1 MVLPV
6 HLPMLKISGFLLL
19 ILAYLLLWPGITE
32 PMLSISG
39 TVEKRK
45 LVAVGQE
52 IMIQDQDVPA
62 LLADLANS
70 LVDQLEVSGSVT
82 AFDKT
87 RSILGTASE
96 LRDNGHLTVAI
107 LIVLFSVVVPAGKA
121 ILLLLAHG
129 PVSAALKRTLLRVS
143 DALSKW
149 SMADVFVVATFMTY
163 LATQGIRT
171 SQALVDFHSVPGK
184 GFWFFLGYCLLSILA
199 TQMLGIADRRE
210 QASVN
215 QAP

>member
-1 MVLPV
+1 
-6 HLPMLKISGFLLL
+6 MLKISGFLLL
-19 ILAYLLLWPGITE
+19 IVAYLLLWPGITE

-62 LLADLANS
+62 ILADLANS

-87 RSILGTASE
+87 RSILGTARE
-96 LRDNGHLTVAI
+96 LRDNGHLAVAI
-107 LIVLFSVVVPAGKA
+107 LIILFSVVVPAGKA
-121 ILLLLAHG
+121 VLLLLAHG
-129 PVSAALKRTLLRVS
+129 PVSAALKRTLLGIS

-171 SQALVDFHSVPGK
+171 RQSLVDFHSEPGI
-184 GFWFFLGYCLLSILA
+184 GFWCFLGYCLVSILA
-199 TQMLGIADRRE
+199 TQMLGIAERRE
-210 QASVN
+210 RHSGG
-215 QAP
+215 P